1 MEKKQLEKFNAWFD
15 DYVKG
20 FYCDDP
26 YINANIKLKEDHSK
40 RVCDEMRYLVDNL
53 HLAPNQKRLA
63 DAIALF
69 HDLGRFEQFSKYRT
83 YKDHISTNHS
93 ILALDVMRK
102 NNLLADVP
110 DAERQIIEKAIEF
123 HGAKEL
129 PEDLNGDC
137 LLFSRLIRDADKLDI
152 FYVVLNYYKKY
163 RDNPKEFQ
171 LEIELPDGP
180 GYSVEVVDKILAGER
195 LDYRTLRTWNDIRL
209 CQLSWVYDVN
219 YTATLKRIKERKF
232 LEMVL
237 DFLPET
243 GDIEKVKKKI
253 FDYVDSR
260 IEKNQ

>member
-40 RVCDEMRYLVDNL
+40 RVCDEMRYLTD
-53 HLAPNQKRLA
+53 HLGLTPNQKRLA

-83 YKDHISTNHS
+83 YKDHISINHCTM
-93 ILALDVMRK
+93 ALEVMRK
-102 NNLLADVP
+102 NRLLADVP
-110 DAERQIIEKAIEF
+110 DAERQIIEKAIEL
-123 HGAKEL
+123 HGTKEL
-129 PEDLNGDC
+129 PKHLKGDC
-137 LLFSRLIRDADKLDI
+137 LLFSKLIRDADKLDI
-152 FYVVLNYYKKY
+152 FYVVLDYYKEY

-180 GYSVEVVDKILAGER
+180 EYSVDVVNAILAGER
-195 LDYRTLRTWNDIRL
+195 VDYRAMRTWNDMKL
-209 CQLSWVYDVN
+209 CQLGWVYDVN

-232 LEMVL
+232 LEMVFG
-237 DFLPET
+237 FLPET
-243 GDIEKVKKKI
+243 PDIEKVKKKI